1 MKFITSFLLFIAIS
15 GASFAQ
21 EYTKIS
27 DTKSCKAALEKQ
39 HKETKSI
46 QSDFSE
52 TSSSSLLSTPQKGTG
67 KMWYKKEDKIR
78 WEKTK
83 PESQIIL
90 INGKTV
96 KLQEKGKEVSSASS
110 KMVVKKIQQ
119 LMVQMMTGDFLN
131 EKDFKISYYESK
143 TNYKLVLT
151 PKSDKMKRYVAE
163 ISLIFG
169 KEQLL
174 LKELTMKQ
182 NETDKLVY
190 SFTNMQQNGTIN
202 DSKFTT
208 F

>member
-27 DTKSCKAALEKQ
+27 DPKSCKAALEKQ

>member
-1 MKFITSFLLFIAIS
+1 MKFITSFLLFLTVS

-21 EYTKIS
+21 EYTKLS
-27 DTKSCKAALEKQ
+27 DPKACKTALEKQ

-52 TSSSSLLSTPQKGTG
+52 TASSSLLSTPQKGSG

-131 EKDFKISYYESK
+131 EKDFKITYYESK

-182 NETDKLVY
+182 NETDKLIY

>member
-1 MKFITSFLLFIAIS
+1 MKFTVSFFFFLLGS
-15 GASFAQ
+15 TLFAQ

-27 DTKSCKAALEKQ
+27 DPKACKAALEKQ

-46 QSDFSE
+46 QADFTE
-52 TSSSSLLSTPQKGTG
+52 TASSSLLSTPQKGSG
-67 KMWYKKEDKIR
+67 KMWYKKENKIR

-83 PESQIIL
+83 PDSQIIL
-90 INGKTV
+90 INGKNV

-119 LMVQMMTGDFLN
+119 LMVQMMTGEFLN
-131 EKDFKISYYESK
+131 EKDFKISYYENKS
-143 TNYKLVLT
+143 NYKLILV

-169 KEQLL
+169 KDELL

-182 NETDKLVY
+182 NDTDKLVY
-190 SFTNMQQNGTIN
+190 NFSNMQQNGTIN
-202 DSKFTT
+202 DTKFNA

>member
-21 EYTKIS
+21 EYTKIP
-27 DTKSCKAALEKQ
+27 DPKGCKTALEKQ

-52 TSSSSLLSTPQKGTG
+52 TASSSLLSAPQKGSG